1 MTGGNLSKVLSDI
14 IVILHLK
21 NYDDMPQNFPYKMN
35 LMAFCILLTGHMQR
49 VTCSKF
55 TLT

>member
-21 NYDDMPQNFPYKMN
+21 NYNDMPQNFPYKMN
-35 LMAFCILLTGHMQR
+35 LMAFCILLTGHM
-49 VTCSKF
+49 
-55 TLT
+55 